1 MSALRLIDNTIDS
14 SIKWEK
20 SIKRIGM
27 DGKGVGSRKQVFN
40 ITNLVDNQVIG
51 VLPNLSQKKLKNE
64 LLKIKLRLRKAVME
78 VCIDMDSFFPAII
91 KECFPNAK
99 IVIDHFHVIQW
110 GVHLLKE
117 EKKVFQDINNEK
129 YRINQYLMI
138 PAHKLKNVEYQKLK
152 KVFNKVPELKND
164 WKIIHQLRKVYWQN
178 NRNDAEIQ
186 LLYVIELCKK
196 SKSMCMENLSK
207 TLTRWFNEILNYYI
221 SKSTNAY
228 TEGIHNHFERIKRN
242 HFGIRNIE
250 RFCKRL
256 LFCTMPMAIFLNF
269 LAQKC

>member
-51 VLPNLSQKKLKNE
+51 VLPNLSQK
-64 LLKIKLRLRKAVME
+64 
-78 VCIDMDSFFPAII
+78 
-91 KECFPNAK
+91 
-99 IVIDHFHVIQW
+99 
-110 GVHLLKE
+110 
-117 EKKVFQDINNEK
+117 
-129 YRINQYLMI
+129 
-138 PAHKLKNVEYQKLK
+138 
-152 KVFNKVPELKND
+152 ELKT
-164 WKIIHQLRKVYWQN
+164 K
-178 NRNDAEIQ
+178 
-186 LLYVIELCKK
+186 
-196 SKSMCMENLSK
+196 
-207 TLTRWFNEILNYYI
+207 
-221 SKSTNAY
+221 
-228 TEGIHNHFERIKRN
+228 GIHNHFERIKKN